1 MNIKL
6 IVLKV
11 LNKSYITII
20 YKRDLSI
27 MTCDYFIETS
37 IIIEYYSVKGERCKI
52 VTNTKR
58 KKGFVDKHY
67 KNNKYVKKLT
77 KQMEKK
83 CFTKTI
89 YDNKKWTKENYQE
102 KYESKLRRWFPKI
115 DTFIKIYKD
124 SVSWPVKNIA
134 Y

>member
-20 YKRDLSI
+20 YKRNLSN
-27 MTCDYFIETS
+27 MPCDYFIETS
-37 IIIEYYSVKGERCKI
+37 IIIEYYSVKNEICKI

-58 KKGFVDKHY
+58 KKGFIDKHY
-67 KNNKYVKKLT
+67 SNNNKYIKNLKK
-77 KQMEKK
+77 QIEKK

-89 YDNKKWTKENYQE
+89 YENKKWTRDNYQE
-102 KYESKLRRWFPKI
+102 KYESKLKKWFPKI
-115 DTFIKIYKD
+115 ATFIKIYKD
-124 SVSWPVKNIA
+124 SISWPVRV
-134 Y
+134 